1 MFAPEADVILANS
14 LIEIACEEVVD
25 LAVSEVRAG
34 RGVALFDEFPN
45 EGQATLAGLS
55 INKAEELLAG
65 EVARMRRD

>member
-1 MFAPEADVILANS
+1 
-14 LIEIACEEVVD
+14 VVD